1 MRSDLFEKA
10 GSILCGLQKGAKI
23 ELVILHLFISENKR
37 GTSTLKPKLQ
47 DIAVH
52 NSTALTDDNLR
63 DHTR

>member
-1 MRSDLFEKA
+1 M
-10 GSILCGLQKGAKI
+10 CGLQKGAKI
-23 ELVILHLFISENKR
+23 ELVILHLFISENER

-52 NSTALTDDNLR
+52 NSTALTDDDLR

>member
-1 MRSDLFEKA
+1 MWLTKRSENRI
-10 GSILCGLQKGAKI
+10 S
-23 ELVILHLFISENKR
+23 HLASISENER

-52 NSTALTDDNLR
+52 NSTALTDDDLR